1 MEGFEFLALPEK
13 YSSVDIVSYQYFHQ
27 LLEKRTIVFNSEISE
42 DIIETFYL
50 PLREFEQDDSDEPIT
65 VILNS
70 VGGSVSDGFFLANYL
85 ASYKKKINLIVA
97 GYAASMAAVILS
109 AGGKNENIT
118 RKAYPSTYVLIHDG
132 YVALSASE
140 AKTANDI
147 MAFNNKVDEDIRIE
161 FTGLRPGEKLY
172 EELLMDE
179 EGLQDTA
186 NKMIHIGKP
195 IEIDEMTF
203 FKQLKNLKE
212 ESRNE
217 SADIRYLIKEIVPT
231 YQIKD
236 DVKKEN

>member
-1 MEGFEFLALPEK
+1 MNTAYLDPFPPHTKINYEEIYNPYDYGTVNYKDKA
-13 YSSVDIVSYQYFHQ
+13 FH
-27 LLEKRTIVFNSEISE
+27 LIDTGGIDLGKDDFNE

-118 RKAYPSTYVLIHDG
+118 RKAYPSTYILIHDG

-147 MAFNNKVDEDIRIE
+147 MAFNNQVDENIRNFIISN
-161 FTGLRPGEKLY
+161 TNIT
-172 EELLMDE
+172 EELYDSKARKQWFISAQEALE
-179 EGLQDTA
+179 L
-186 NKMIHIGKP
+186 NL
-195 IEIDEMTF
+195 IDEIM
-203 FKQLKNLKE
+203 E
-212 ESRNE
+212 
-217 SADIRYLIKEIVPT
+217 
-231 YQIKD
+231 
-236 DVKKEN
+236 

>member
-1 MEGFEFLALPEK
+1 MEGFDFLALPEK

-109 AGGKNENIT
+109 AGGKNENIV

-147 MAFNNKVDEDIRIE
+147 MAFNNKVDEDIRNFIISN
-161 FTGLRPGEKLY
+161 TNIT
-172 EELLMDE
+172 EELYDSKARKQWFISAQEAVELN
-179 EGLQDTA
+179 L
-186 NKMIHIGKP
+186 
-195 IEIDEMTF
+195 IDEIM
-203 FKQLKNLKE
+203 E
-212 ESRNE
+212 
-217 SADIRYLIKEIVPT
+217 
-231 YQIKD
+231 
-236 DVKKEN
+236 